1 MLAKKSLSLRLFSA
15 PTNNLFKKA
24 YEENS
29 LVLYDNLPAVFSHA
43 QGLYM
48 YDREGKQYTDLIMGI
63 SACNQGHR
71 HPKII

>member
-1 MLAKKSLSLRLFSA
+1 MLAKRSFALRRFAKPTSNLYTKS
-15 PTNNLFKKA
+15 

-29 LVLYDNLPAVFSHA
+29 LVLYDNFPAVFSQA

-48 YDREGKQYTDLIMGI
+48 YDHEGNKYTDLIMGI

-71 HPKII
+71 HPKIV